1 MKRVIRFNSDINV
14 VFPLFN
20 APLQFLSQPDQGVI
34 PPLSADG
41 DGGSGDASSSGGGGG
56 AGGRSSGRSHA
67 QPHVKAFQSLY
78 SLLGYNELER
88 RFTTMPHKVNLHF

>member
-1 MKRVIRFNSDINV
+1 M
-14 VFPLFN
+14 VFPL
-20 APLQFLSQPDQGVI
+20 LQFLSQPDQGVI

-41 DGGSGDASSSGGGGG
+41 DGGSGDASSSGGGG